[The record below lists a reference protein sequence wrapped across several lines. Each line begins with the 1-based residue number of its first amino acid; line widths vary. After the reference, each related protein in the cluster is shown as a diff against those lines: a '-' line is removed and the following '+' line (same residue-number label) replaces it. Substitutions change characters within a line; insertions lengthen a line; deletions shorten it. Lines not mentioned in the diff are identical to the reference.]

1 MIKKIKAV
9 IFDMGGVLLRTVN
22 PEPREAIARRFGTT
36 RVELEKYVF
45 RGPTSMQ
52 SEVGEVSDIVHWKTV
67 LQHFGHP
74 DENPLE
80 VYAEY
85 FSGDLIDQ
93 ELMDYAESLKPV
105 HKIGLLSN
113 AWVDSRIKL
122 GTMFHF
128 IESFDT
134 AIFSAEVKVRKPDEE
149 IFQIMLNQL
158 NVKAF
163 ESIFI
168 DDFPENIEGAKKIGL
183 NTILFINT
191 QEAIRQINT
200 LIGNA

>member
-85 FSGDLIDQ
+85 FSGDVIDQ

-105 HKIGLLSN
+105 LKIGLLSN

-122 GTMFHF
+122 GTMFNF
-128 IESFDT
+128 IESFDA
-134 AIFSAEVKVRKPDEE
+134 AIFSAEVKARKPDEE

-158 NVKAF
+158 NVKAC

-183 NTILFINT
+183 YTILFKNT

-200 LIGNA
+200 LLGNA